1 MEPDK
6 QQSLINQF
14 KNLGGWEERYRLII
28 AKGKEMNAL
37 PDDEKSEDLKVKGC
51 QSQVWLKAALN
62 DEGQVYFR
70 ADSDAMIVK
79 GLVAIVLE
87 VYSGL
92 TPAQILATPPHFVKE
107 LGLDSHLSPSRAN
120 GLNSMIKQIMFYAL
134 AFDSLL
140 KSQGRA

>member
-1 MEPDK
+1 METDK
-6 QQSLINQF
+6 QGRLIEEF
-14 KNLGGWEERYRLII
+14 KNLGGWEDRYRLII
-28 AKGKEMNAL
+28 AKGKALDAL
-37 PDDEKSEDLKVKGC
+37 PESEKSDDLKIKGC
-51 QSQVWLKAALN
+51 QSQVWLKAQLS
-62 DEGQVYFR
+62 DDGRVHFR

-92 TPAQILATPPHFVKE
+92 TPAQILATPPQFVKE

-120 GLNSMIKQIMFYAL
+120 GLNSMIKQIMFYAV

-140 KSQGRA
+140 KAQGRA